1 MMEIRKPDY
10 PELPTGVRAR
20 AIDNSNGLNVNF
32 LEAGFEEQGKHC
44 VLLLHGFPELAYSWR
59 KVISPLAA
67 RGYHVIAPDLRGY
80 GATTGW
86 SDNFDGD
93 LDKFSYSNLLKDNIG
108 LLSALGHKSCS
119 VVGHDFGSPVAAYS
133 ALARP
138 DIFKSVV
145 LMSAP
150 FGGVPQRQNTGY
162 PDKAR
167 QDDIH
172 DALANLSPPRKHY
185 QWYYSSRTANDE
197 MLNCR
202 QGMLQFL
209 RAYYHHKSADWV
221 ENKPHPLL
229 SWSATELAKLPT
241 YYVMNLN
248 QTMPETVEKEMPS
261 AEHIRQCTWLSDKEL
276 RFYADTYSSTG
287 FQGGLQ
293 HYRVGTSGRFTIELQ
308 EFLGRTIDVPS
319 AFIAG
324 NKDWGIYQKPGA
336 LEAMKTAALTD
347 MRGYHLVENAGHWVQ
362 QEQAEAVSKILIDFL
377 NTSL

>member
-1 MMEIRKPDY
+1 MAEPKKPAY
-10 PELPTGVRAR
+10 PDLPKGIRAR
-20 AIDNSNGLNVNF
+20 NIDNSNGLNVNF
-32 LEAGFEEQGKHC
+32 LEAGFEDRGKDC

-59 KVISPLAA
+59 KVILPLAA
-67 RGYHVIAPDLRGY
+67 KGYHVIAPDLRGY

-86 SDNFDGD
+86 SDDFDGD
-93 LDKFSYSNLLKDNIG
+93 LDKFSFSNLLKDNIG
-108 LLSALGHKSCS
+108 LLAALGHESCS

-150 FGGVPQRQNTGY
+150 FGGIPQTQKTSH
-162 PDKAR
+162 PPTAE

-172 DALANLSPPRKHY
+172 EALAKLSPPRKHY
-185 QWYYSSRTANDE
+185 QWYYSTREANNE
-197 MLNCR
+197 MVHCK
-202 QGMLQFL
+202 QGMLEFL
-209 RAYYHHKSADWV
+209 RAYYHHKSADWL
-221 ENKPHPLL
+221 ENKPHPLT

-241 YYVMNLN
+241 YYVMNLD

-261 AEHIRQCTWLSDKEL
+261 AEHIRQCTWLSDEEL
-276 RFYADTYSSTG
+276 HFYANTYSSTG

-293 HYRVGTSGRFTIELQ
+293 HYRVATSGRFAAELQ
-308 EFLGRTIDVPS
+308 KFRGRTIDVPS

-336 LEAMKTAALTD
+336 LEAMKNAALTD
-347 MRGYHLVENAGHWVQ
+347 MRGCYLVENAGHWVQ
-362 QEQAEAVSKILIDFL
+362 QEQPEVVSKIIIDFL

>member
-1 MMEIRKPDY
+1 
-10 PELPTGVRAR
+10 
-20 AIDNSNGLNVNF
+20 
-32 LEAGFEEQGKHC
+32 
-44 VLLLHGFPELAYSWR
+44 
-59 KVISPLAA
+59 
-67 RGYHVIAPDLRGY
+67 
-80 GATTGW
+80 
-86 SDNFDGD
+86 
-93 LDKFSYSNLLKDNIG
+93 
-108 LLSALGHKSCS
+108 
-119 VVGHDFGSPVAAYS
+119 
-133 ALARP
+133 
-138 DIFKSVV
+138 
-145 LMSAP
+145 
-150 FGGVPQRQNTGY
+150 
-162 PDKAR
+162 
-167 QDDIH
+167 
-172 DALANLSPPRKHY
+172 
-185 QWYYSSRTANDE
+185 
-197 MLNCR
+197 
-202 QGMLQFL
+202 MLQFL

-221 ENKPHPLL
+221 ENRPHPLL

-261 AEHIRQCTWLSDKEL
+261 AAPIRQCTWLSDKEL

-293 HYRVGTSGRFTIELQ
+293 YYRVGTSGRFAIELQ

-336 LEAMKTAALTD
+336 LEAMKAAALTD